1 MKTKLIC
8 ILSLLLLCGCYPS
21 VNQKYKVTSCEL
33 RASGVYAIVIMETG
47 DSLKNTSPTNT
58 FRLYSD
64 VPFAVGSNYVLRM
77 EEVK

>member
-33 RASGVYAIVIMETG
+33 RASGVYAIEIMDAG
-47 DSLKNTSPTNT
+47 DATRGASAKNG

-64 VPFAVGSNYVLRM
+64 VPIAVGSNYVLRM
-77 EEVK
+77 EETK